1 MIFFCMKQRIFKS
14 KKLVIGMCGQDN
26 KDRLLTIKS
35 EITFFLFELNKK
47 NRSSM
52 KLYFLKKLGD
62 KKNIKQKN
70 KC

>member
-1 MIFFCMKQRIFKS
+1 
-14 KKLVIGMCGQDN
+14 MCGQDN

-47 NRSSM
+47 KYIINEIVF
-52 KLYFLKKLGD
+52 FLKLGD

>member
-1 MIFFCMKQRIFKS
+1 MIFFCIKQHIFKS
-14 KKLVIGMCGQDN
+14 KKPVIGMCGQDN

>member
-14 KKLVIGMCGQDN
+14 KKPVIGMCGQDN

-47 NRSSM
+47 
-52 KLYFLKKLGD
+52 K
-62 KKNIKQKN
+62 
-70 KC
+70 

>member
-1 MIFFCMKQRIFKS
+1 MIFLCIKQRIFKS
-14 KKLVIGMCGQDN
+14 KKPVIGMCGQDN